1 MGEGVK
7 AMLARPIQLADEV
20 AKQCGA
26 AKCFRSECAELKAR
40 ADKIA
45 ALLRQAAR
53 ADLYDRPAARIMA
66 GAAQALAKA
75 SSLAA
80 RSASGHPRLRRFFTL
95 SPAAGFPRT
104 VALLDTALED
114 VAWLLRISSPHP
126 GADDEDGDGDGD
138 LRGLPNIAQNEPI
151 LFLIWDHVARLH
163 TAASLRVP
171 TPQPT

>member
-26 AKCFRSECAELKAR
+26 ARCFRAECSELKSR
-40 ADKIA
+40 ADKLA

-66 GAAQALAKA
+66 GAAQALTKA
-75 SSLAA
+75 SVQAA
-80 RSASGHPRLRRFFTL
+80 RCAHGHPRLRRLFTL

-104 VALLDTALED
+104 AALLDTALD
-114 VAWLLRISSPHP
+114 RKSTRLNSSHITRSRMPSS
-126 GADDEDGDGDGD
+126 A
-138 LRGLPNIAQNEPI
+138 
-151 LFLIWDHVARLH
+151 
-163 TAASLRVP
+163 
-171 TPQPT
+171 